1 MPPRALP
8 SLALP
13 PSRAV
18 LVLIALA
25 FVAPGLVGHDP
36 WRAFDVIAIEVV
48 HQMHLTGDWL
58 VPRLAGDPWLED
70 PPLYHWVALLFAKAL
85 GGALGFHNA
94 VRLASG
100 FMVLLSV
107 GFLFQAGRKFEVKDQ
122 PPAISASAPLLLIG
136 SVGLMVHAHEAVPD
150 LATLGASCAA
160 LHFLLKDSRPVLGGA
175 LFGLALGLGFLST
188 GPVTPVVLL
197 ATALLAHLACAEWR
211 GARAAAFLVPAAL
224 VLLVV
229 GGCWPFALWLKQ
241 PELAKAWWFGAWY
254 PRGEFLANLRYYLA
268 TASWATWPAWPLAAW
283 GAWVARK
290 QWRTPGV
297 FVPLAG
303 ALIGLPA
310 IAFAGPQ
317 QDINTLA
324 LIAPLALLGARGV
337 PQLRRGAA
345 NALDWFGVMTF
356 AFFAGLIW
364 LGYVAMMTGLPPKV
378 ANNMA
383 KTSPGFVPEFQALAL
398 IAALVLAA
406 GWFVLVFMARPSPT
420 RGPTRWAAGIALLWG
435 TFATLLMPWAD
446 HVKSYRGVAL
456 QLKAA
461 LPANAPCVSQRS
473 LGAPQR
479 AALSFH
485 AGLRVTPAPFREAA
499 GCPFLIVQGSPR
511 HESDA
516 PGPGWRKLADVG
528 RPGDRGERY
537 RLYRR
542 TSG

>member
-1 MPPRALP
+1 
-8 SLALP
+8 
-13 PSRAV
+13 
-18 LVLIALA
+18 
-25 FVAPGLVGHDP
+25 
-36 WRAFDVIAIEVV
+36 
-48 HQMHLTGDWL
+48 
-58 VPRLAGDPWLED
+58 
-70 PPLYHWVALLFAKAL
+70 
-85 GGALGFHNA
+85 
-94 VRLASG
+94 
-100 FMVLLSV
+100 
-107 GFLFQAGRKFEVKDQ
+107 
-122 PPAISASAPLLLIG
+122 
-136 SVGLMVHAHEAVPD
+136 
-150 LATLGASCAA
+150 
-160 LHFLLKDSRPVLGGA
+160 
-175 LFGLALGLGFLST
+175 
-188 GPVTPVVLL
+188 
-197 ATALLAHLACAEWR
+197 
-211 GARAAAFLVPAAL
+211 
-224 VLLVV
+224 
-229 GGCWPFALWLKQ
+229 
-241 PELAKAWWFGAWY
+241 
-254 PRGEFLANLRYYLA
+254 
-268 TASWATWPAWPLAAW
+268 
-283 GAWVARK
+283 
-290 QWRTPGV
+290 
-297 FVPLAG
+297 
-303 ALIGLPA
+303 
-310 IAFAGPQ
+310 
-317 QDINTLA
+317 
-324 LIAPLALLGARGV
+324 
-337 PQLRRGAA
+337 
-345 NALDWFGVMTF
+345 MTF

-406 GWFVLVFMARPSPT
+406 GWFVLVFMARPSAT